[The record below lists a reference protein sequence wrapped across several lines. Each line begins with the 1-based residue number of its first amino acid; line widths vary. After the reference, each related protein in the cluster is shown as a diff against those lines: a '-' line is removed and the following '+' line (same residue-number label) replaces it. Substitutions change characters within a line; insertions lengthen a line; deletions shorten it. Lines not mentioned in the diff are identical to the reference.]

1 MADIYMRNIRDWR
14 DATLMLTFEE
24 KGYYD
29 ELLNLIYMFD
39 DLLPDDDDFICRAMP
54 IHIRTHQRL
63 KKKMLSEGLLTIK
76 DGFYRNKRASL
87 EISKINQIS
96 DKNRKKAESRW
107 SKLLKNNEMIDAG
120 AYANVGATVD
130 TAVMQNK
137 KDEKESLNKKIE
149 KGSANENERK
159 FKRNRKCAIEEILD
173 PDGKV
178 PEDYRKF
185 AEEEGLQNIDDTF
198 HNWTNWWIGEDGR
211 KAGRRGWFAT
221 WKARVRKDARRQ
233 KQPFNHQHRSN
244 VVYSKDTTTN
254 GARLAL
260 DRRRNRKRKTP
271 LEK

>member
-39 DLLPDDDDFICRAMP
+39 DLLPDDDEFICRAMP
-54 IHIRTHQRL
+54 IHSRTHQRL
-63 KKKMLSEGLLTIK
+63 KNKMISEGLLAIK

-87 EISKINQIS
+87 EVSKINQIS

-107 SKLLKNNEMIDAG
+107 SKLLKNNEMANAK
-120 AYANVGATVD
+120 AYAPADAT
-130 TAVMQNK
+130 AFAAAMQNK
-137 KDEKESLNKKIE
+137 KDEEERLIKKIE
-149 KGSANENERK
+149 KGSCNENERK
-159 FKRNRKCAIEEILD
+159 FKRNRKCAIEDILD
-173 PDGKV
+173 PDGEV

-185 AEEEGLQNIDDTF
+185 AEEEGLQNIDVTF
-198 HNWTNWWIGEDGR
+198 QNWANWWIGEDGR

-233 KQPFNHQHRSN
+233 KQSFDNQHRSN
-244 VVYSKDTTTN
+244 SGHRKDTTTN

-260 DRRRNRKRKTP
+260 NRRRNRKRKAS